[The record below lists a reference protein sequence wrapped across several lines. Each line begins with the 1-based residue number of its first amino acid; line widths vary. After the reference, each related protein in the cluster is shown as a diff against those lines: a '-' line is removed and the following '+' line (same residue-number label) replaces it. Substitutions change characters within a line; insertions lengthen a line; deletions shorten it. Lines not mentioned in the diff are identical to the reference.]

1 MAKYKI
7 QIIPLNTTPTKQEL
21 PYVVEFETSNIE
33 WTMEQY
39 QRNRQPFEWK
49 VLE

>member
-7 QIIPLNTTPTKQEL
+7 QIIPLNTTPTKQEM
-21 PYVVEFETSNIE
+21 PYVIEVETNDIE
-33 WTMEQY
+33 YYMDQY
-39 QRNRQPFEWK
+39 QRNRDSFEWK